1 MYINCCH
8 CNTHRKLY
16 RCIIALQETANEK
29 GENPTMYVSDIYI
42 YIYIYTECFL
52 CGCLCVSVDDCFMCA
67 CLRSYTHVSALLHV

>member
-42 YIYIYTECFL
+42 YIYDLYILNVFFVDA
-52 CGCLCVSVDDCFMCA
+52 CVSVWMTALCV
-67 CLRSYTHVSALLHV
+67 HVLEVIRM

>member
-42 YIYIYTECFL
+42 YIYVAGAFRNGKL
-52 CGCLCVSVDDCFMCA
+52 CRIAKFS
-67 CLRSYTHVSALLHV
+67 